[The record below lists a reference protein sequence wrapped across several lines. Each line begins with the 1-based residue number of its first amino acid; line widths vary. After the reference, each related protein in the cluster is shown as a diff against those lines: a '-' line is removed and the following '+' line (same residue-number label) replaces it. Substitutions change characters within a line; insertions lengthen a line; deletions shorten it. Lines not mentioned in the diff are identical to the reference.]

1 MTQIAVGEA
10 ERRSTIGDTMRPASV
25 PTVEPLLH
33 RKQDFVRGA
42 IWDAAVD
49 LFVEKGYDQTT
60 VDDIARAAGVS
71 KRSFFRYFSSKS
83 DLMGQGMVTYASHIT
98 EAIQGAPRSRSV
110 MDIVRHTVRQVT
122 VTASAYPRVRK
133 IAHVASTS
141 VAAREAQL
149 SRLAELEDRVAEAY
163 RVRVQAARRDTL
175 TPRLLAELTLSV
187 LDVTFREWFAQDA
200 ADIIETTEK
209 VFAVLTDVVREQ
221 KPSRAAARVL
231 RPVTRTRRER

>member
-1 MTQIAVGEA
+1 MPSAA
-10 ERRSTIGDTMRPASV
+10 SPA
-25 PTVEPLLH
+25 VEPLQH

-49 LFVEKGYDQTT
+49 LFVDKGFDETT

-83 DLMGQGMVTYASHIT
+83 DLMGQGMVTYAAHIT
-98 EAIQGAPRSRSV
+98 EAIQGAPASRSV
-110 MDIVRHTVRQVT
+110 MAIVRHTVRQVA
-122 VTASAYPRVRK
+122 VTAASYPRVRK

-163 RVRVQAARRDTL
+163 RVRGQVGASDTL
-175 TPRLLAELTLSV
+175 TPRLLAELTLSI
-187 LDVTFREWFAQDA
+187 LDVTFREWFADDD
-200 ADIIETTEK
+200 ADILATTEQ
-209 VFAVLTDVVREQ
+209 VFGVLTQVVSDQR
-221 KPSRAAARVL
+221 KPRRQAKRLL
-231 RPVTRTRRER
+231 RPVKRTRR